1 MGLDISKVIMK
12 IILCLVGCSLA
23 LAAPQ
28 QGRSIVSGTIGA
40 TSPQGGAGGA
50 GAGAGAGGAGGAGAG
65 GGAGGAGGAAAA
77 AAPVN
82 PKEAFGLAW
91 YGPGLNNPS
100 QFVQKV
106 DPKIIPIGNRIL
118 AQNPNLRIRVGLGQP
133 CEFAFIGQQCFN
145 DEITVTDTFGVEIE
159 IEDQCGFT
167 PFEPVSPL
175 ELQQCQQERQQQ
187 QLEFV
192 QQSPQFNT
200 QLRQFDLQQQQ
211 ARQKFIQQ
219 QLRQGANQFG
229 GGAGTGFQRNFFIA
243 QGKK

>member
-1 MGLDISKVIMK
+1 MGLDISEVNMK

-40 TSPQGGAGGA
+40 TSPQGGAG
-50 GAGAGAGGAGGAGAG
+50 AGAGGAGGAGAG
-65 GGAGGAGGAAAA
+65 GGAGGAGGA

-133 CEFAFIGQQCFN
+133 CEFAFI
-145 DEITVTDTFGVEIE
+145 
-159 IEDQCGFT
+159 
-167 PFEPVSPL
+167 
-175 ELQQCQQERQQQ
+175 
-187 QLEFV
+187 
-192 QQSPQFNT
+192 
-200 QLRQFDLQQQQ
+200 
-211 ARQKFIQQ
+211 
-219 QLRQGANQFG
+219 
-229 GGAGTGFQRNFFIA
+229 
-243 QGKK
+243 

>member
-1 MGLDISKVIMK
+1 MGLDISEVNMK

-40 TSPQGGAGGA
+40 TSPQGGAG
-50 GAGAGAGGAGGAGAG
+50 AGAGGAGGAGAG
-65 GGAGGAGGAAAA
+65 GGAGA

-133 CEFAFIGQQCFN
+133 CEFAFIGQQ
-145 DEITVTDTFGVEIE
+145 
-159 IEDQCGFT
+159 
-167 PFEPVSPL
+167 
-175 ELQQCQQERQQQ
+175 
-187 QLEFV
+187 
-192 QQSPQFNT
+192 
-200 QLRQFDLQQQQ
+200 
-211 ARQKFIQQ
+211 
-219 QLRQGANQFG
+219 
-229 GGAGTGFQRNFFIA
+229 
-243 QGKK
+243 